1 MAPACDGV
9 VAAVLRPGVGRLVAA
24 VLALTGDESLVA
36 VVADD
41 VALWPCGRAGC
52 GAAGEVFIQMTDPLT
67 GEPVVASR
75 CRWHAV
81 AWVRWLL
88 ADPHRTTEPIYVEV
102 AAGTGDCD
110 PPPAASVASGG
121 VSW

>member
-1 MAPACDGV
+1 
-9 VAAVLRPGVGRLVAA
+9 VAAVLRPGVGRLVDE

-41 VALWPCGRAGC
+41 VALWPCERAGC
-52 GAAGEVFIQMTDPLT
+52 GAAGVVFIQMADPLDPWT
-67 GEPVVASR
+67 AVVQSR
-75 CRWHAV
+75 CRCHAV

-102 AAGTGDCD
+102 AAGAEQAEGGGCD
-110 PPPAASVASGG
+110 G
-121 VSW
+121 